1 MITEHLLSL
10 LVWFPFFAALVV
22 LFAPRQ
28 SVRFIRGFTVLAM
41 LLELGFSL
49 LLLQGEYTTAHYQFV
64 ERVVL
69 VEQVGITYTMGVDGI
84 SLWLVLLTTLLSPIA
99 TFASW
104 TSINT
109 KIKEY
114 AFSFLL
120 LETGMLG
127 AFVALDLVLFYVFWE
142 LMLIPMALIIG
153 VWGGPRRV
161 YAAIKFF
168 LYTMVGSLLML
179 VAIIYLVVQ
188 YQAQTGVY
196 TFELVRL
203 NELILPVQV
212 QMWAFGAFALAFAVK
227 VPMFPLHTWLPD
239 AHVEAPT
246 AGSVILAAVLLKL
259 GCYGFLRFAMPLF
272 PSASHR
278 LMPTLAVI
286 AVIGIIYGAY
296 CAWVQKDVKKLVAYS
311 SVSHLGF
318 VMLGMFSLT
327 TQGLSGSILQMVN
340 HGISTGA
347 LFLLVGVV
355 YERRHTRQLD
365 QFGGLA
371 AVMPAYTTVF
381 VIIALSSVGLPGTN
395 GFVGE
400 FMILSGTFL
409 SDFFGPSAVL
419 LALFAATGVI
429 LAAVY
434 MLHAVLK
441 VFFGPVTREE
451 NRHLAD
457 LSWREATAL
466 APLVVMVFWI
476 GLYPATFLGPM
487 EASVKNFAAH
497 YAAKLKQG
505 DKQPSARAIFSE
517 KNRFDM
523 MPKPTA
529 EEEGKAEAEA
539 EAEAEADSQQPVAQA
554 QARRVLNLKPGRPAR
569 AAGGSR

>member
-1 MITEHLLSL
+1 MMTEHLLSL
-10 LVWFPFFAALVV
+10 LVWFPLFAALVV

-28 SVRFIRGFTVLAM
+28 SVRFIRIFTVLAM
-41 LLELGFSL
+41 LAELGLSML
-49 LLLQGEYTTAHYQFV
+49 LLGGNYSTPHYQFV
-64 ERVVL
+64 EQAVL
-69 VEQVGITYTMGVDGI
+69 VEQVGITYTVGIDGI

-109 KIKEY
+109 KVKEY

-153 VWGGPRRV
+153 VWGGPRKV

-168 LYTMVGSLLML
+168 LYTMVGGLLML

-188 YQAQTGVY
+188 YKEQTGVY
-196 TFELVRL
+196 TFELARL
-203 NELILPVQV
+203 NELILPVQA
-212 QMWAFGAFALAFAVK
+212 QMWTFAAFALAFAVK

-278 LMPTLAVI
+278 LVPTLAFI
-286 AVIGIIYGAY
+286 AVLGIIYGAY

-371 AVMPAYTTVF
+371 AVMPVYTTVF
-381 VIIALSSVGLPGTN
+381 IIIALSSVGLPGTN

-409 SDFFGPSAVL
+409 SEFFGPSAVL

-429 LAAVY
+429 LAAIY

-441 VFFGPVTREE
+441 LFFGPVTREE
-451 NRHLAD
+451 NRRLAD

-466 APLVVMVFWI
+466 APLVLMVFWI
-476 GLYPATFLGPM
+476 GLYPAAFLKRM
-487 EASVKNFAAH
+487 EPSVKNFAAH
-497 YAAKLKQG
+497 YSAKLQAG
-505 DKQPSARAIFSE
+505 DAKPNIRSIFDDKE
-517 KNRFDM
+517 FDM
-523 MPKPTA
+523 MPKPV
-529 EEEGKAEAEA
+529 EEEPEKAATESGTPRPTARVEAKKA
-539 EAEAEADSQQPVAQA
+539 I
-554 QARRVLNLKPGRPAR
+554 ARKPARLER
-569 AAGGSR
+569 AAGGPR